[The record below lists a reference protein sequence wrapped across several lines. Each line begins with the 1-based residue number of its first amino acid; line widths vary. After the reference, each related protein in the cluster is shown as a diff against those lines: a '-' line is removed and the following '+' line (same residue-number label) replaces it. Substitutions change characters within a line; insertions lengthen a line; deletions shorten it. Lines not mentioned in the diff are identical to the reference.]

1 MIAVT
6 DFRIGEEIRL
16 SLEKF
21 GYKIISLPP
30 SVFLED
36 SISSHPD
43 MLMFFLKE
51 NLIIGEKYYQ
61 KNKNII
67 DEIINETR
75 FNLITS
81 KKEGKGKYPLD
92 VCFNAAVVGE
102 YVIGNLPYLSEE
114 ILKTAYKEGLKTVNI
129 NQGYAKCSLCVVSES
144 AVITAD
150 KGIAKNLLNNTDL
163 DVLLIKEGF
172 VELPPYKCGFIGGAT
187 GSDRKNVYF
196 CGELSNHPDSQKIID
211 FCSIH
216 QKNAVS
222 LSGGSLK
229 DFGTIFLV

>member
-16 SLEKF
+16 SLGKF

-30 SVFLED
+30 SDFLED

-43 MLMFFLKE
+43 MLMFFLKQ
-51 NLIIGEKYYQ
+51 NLITGEKYYR
-61 KNKNII
+61 KNKSVI
-67 DEIINETR
+67 DEIIKETG

-81 KKEGKGKYPLD
+81 KKEGQGKYPLD
-92 VCFNAAVVGE
+92 VCFNAAAVGE
-102 YVIGNLPYLSEE
+102 YLIGNLPYLSDE
-114 ILKTAYKEGLKTVNI
+114 ILSLAYKEGLKTVNI

-150 KGIAKNLLNNTDL
+150 KAVAKTLLNNTDL

-172 VELPPYKCGFIGGAT
+172 VELPPYKYGFIGGAT

-196 CGELSNHPDSQKIID
+196 CGEISNHPDSQKIIE
-211 FCSIH
+211 FCSFH

-222 LSGGSLK
+222 LSCGTLA